1 MEKDSEKRTDIESL
15 ESSCRQ
21 SISFHQRL
29 ETKLYTFFLPLL
41 QFEAWLNSKLG
52 IEAEA
57 IERKRGED
65 RKPVKWY
72 DELGMAFLW
81 ASGNLNLPCCA
92 TGMLGAEFGLSLR
105 QSLVIIFFGN
115 LIGSFVT
122 SYCATFGAP
131 TGLRQMSVSRYSFG
145 WFPSKLIALV
155 NTVQQI
161 GWSSVGAIT
170 AGLALTA
177 VADGHISIVVG
188 IIIVAVAALVIGI
201 FGLRLILL
209 VEKYSWCVFFIVFL
223 IILGETG
230 KYADNHSPASVKG
243 TTPLAGSV
251 LTFLAVIYGY
261 SASWSPIASDY
272 YVQYPANV
280 SRTKVFLLTAS
291 GISLSTCVC
300 MWSGAIMASSLNNH
314 PLWKQAYENDGIG
327 YLIRDMLYPIGF
339 AKFLLVL
346 LVLSGICFNLLST
359 YSVSLTIQQFSPWVA
374 FVPRIVV
381 QVIVFGI
388 VIALG
393 LAGRKELNTYLQNFL
408 SFLGYWSTSY
418 FVILFLEHTFI
429 RKRDFANYD
438 LEGWNDR
445 KRLPHGIAAATVFL
459 VGVVCWVMGMAVT
472 WYVGPLAGLFG
483 ENGGDVAIEL
493 TFVFTL
499 VAYLPLRLLE
509 IKLFHK

>member
-1 MEKDSEKRTDIESL
+1 M
-15 ESSCRQ
+15 
-21 SISFHQRL
+21 
-29 ETKLYTFFLPLL
+29 
-41 QFEAWLNSKLG
+41 
-52 IEAEA
+52 
-57 IERKRGED
+57 
-65 RKPVKWY
+65 
-72 DELGMAFLW
+72 
-81 ASGNLNLPCCA
+81 
-92 TGMLGAEFGLSLR
+92 
-105 QSLVIIFFGN
+105 
-115 LIGSFVT
+115 
-122 SYCATFGAP
+122 
-131 TGLRQMSVSRYSFG
+131 
-145 WFPSKLIALV
+145 
-155 NTVQQI
+155 
-161 GWSSVGAIT
+161 
-170 AGLALTA
+170 
-177 VADGHISIVVG
+177 
-188 IIIVAVAALVIGI
+188 
-201 FGLRLILL
+201 
-209 VEKYSWCVFFIVFL
+209 
-223 IILGETG
+223 
-230 KYADNHSPASVKG
+230 
-243 TTPLAGSV
+243 
-251 LTFLAVIYGY
+251 
-261 SASWSPIASDY
+261 
-272 YVQYPANV
+272 
-280 SRTKVFLLTAS
+280 
-291 GISLSTCVC
+291 
-300 MWSGAIMASSLNNH
+300 
-314 PLWKQAYENDGIG
+314 
-327 YLIRDMLYPIGF
+327 
-339 AKFLLVL
+339 VL

>member
-1 MEKDSEKRTDIESL
+1 
-15 ESSCRQ
+15 
-21 SISFHQRL
+21 
-29 ETKLYTFFLPLL
+29 
-41 QFEAWLNSKLG
+41 
-52 IEAEA
+52 
-57 IERKRGED
+57 
-65 RKPVKWY
+65 
-72 DELGMAFLW
+72 
-81 ASGNLNLPCCA
+81 
-92 TGMLGAEFGLSLR
+92 
-105 QSLVIIFFGN
+105 
-115 LIGSFVT
+115 
-122 SYCATFGAP
+122 
-131 TGLRQMSVSRYSFG
+131 
-145 WFPSKLIALV
+145 
-155 NTVQQI
+155 
-161 GWSSVGAIT
+161 
-170 AGLALTA
+170 
-177 VADGHISIVVG
+177 
-188 IIIVAVAALVIGI
+188 
-201 FGLRLILL
+201 
-209 VEKYSWCVFFIVFL
+209 
-223 IILGETG
+223 
-230 KYADNHSPASVKG
+230 
-243 TTPLAGSV
+243 
-251 LTFLAVIYGY
+251 
-261 SASWSPIASDY
+261 
-272 YVQYPANV
+272 
-280 SRTKVFLLTAS
+280 
-291 GISLSTCVC
+291 
-300 MWSGAIMASSLNNH
+300 MASSLNNH

-327 YLIRDMLYPIGF
+327 YLIRDMLYPTGF